1 MSWRSDAAGDAGDLD
16 GSGARAIHLCAEVR
30 HADKGGSAVGS
41 GGEVGEARCAIGESA
56 KHGVAVADAFAAGQA
71 EAADDVA
78 SGTDEAFV
86 DGGGQWGSG
95 KIYSSL
101 NNSGEFR
108 APVVV
113 HRN

>member
-1 MSWRSDAAGDAGDLD
+1 
-16 GSGARAIHLCAEVR
+16 
-30 HADKGGSAVGS
+30 
-41 GGEVGEARCAIGESA
+41 
-56 KHGVAVADAFAAGQA
+56 VADAFAAGQA